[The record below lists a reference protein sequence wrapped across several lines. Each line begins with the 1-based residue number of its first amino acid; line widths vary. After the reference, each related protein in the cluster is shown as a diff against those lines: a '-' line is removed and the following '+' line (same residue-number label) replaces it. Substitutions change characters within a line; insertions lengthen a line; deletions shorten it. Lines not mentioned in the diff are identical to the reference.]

1 MFFVR
6 ILVIFP
12 DNFDEIHSMVQ
23 FPLQEEKIY
32 WQSSKFKQ
40 KRVILQGFF
49 YLYIQEYI
57 YKEVPAFDLKDVA
70 ENLKLIREKIN
81 VLETGAE
88 KNLDN
93 NKISKEKLEVSEDF
107 LVFQEKLELSLQT
120 QESINF
126 SLKRSF

>member
-1 MFFVR
+1 
-6 ILVIFP
+6 
-12 DNFDEIHSMVQ
+12 
-23 FPLQEEKIY
+23 
-32 WQSSKFKQ
+32 
-40 KRVILQGFF
+40 
-49 YLYIQEYI
+49 
-57 YKEVPAFDLKDVA
+57 VA

>member
-1 MFFVR
+1 M
-6 ILVIFP
+6 
-12 DNFDEIHSMVQ
+12 
-23 FPLQEEKIY
+23 
-32 WQSSKFKQ
+32 
-40 KRVILQGFF
+40 
-49 YLYIQEYI
+49 
-57 YKEVPAFDLKDVA
+57 A

>member
-1 MFFVR
+1 
-6 ILVIFP
+6 
-12 DNFDEIHSMVQ
+12 
-23 FPLQEEKIY
+23 
-32 WQSSKFKQ
+32 
-40 KRVILQGFF
+40 
-49 YLYIQEYI
+49 
-57 YKEVPAFDLKDVA
+57 LKDVA

>member
-1 MFFVR
+1 M
-6 ILVIFP
+6 
-12 DNFDEIHSMVQ
+12 
-23 FPLQEEKIY
+23 
-32 WQSSKFKQ
+32 
-40 KRVILQGFF
+40 
-49 YLYIQEYI
+49 
-57 YKEVPAFDLKDVA
+57 KDVA